1 MVVIDNGC
9 DDRSNS
15 FHSLHNLINSNV
27 INSIVIYHLT
37 RSDRKP
43 TALACA
49 TYTPIHIYIYKRV
62 DYIRV

>member
-1 MVVIDNGC
+1 MVVIDDGC

-15 FHSLHNLINSNV
+15 FHSLHNL